1 MDGFD
6 YAIDDITVNGDTAV
20 VTMTFAG
27 KSYQD
32 YFAMISDI
40 TATLADDPTFAT
52 MSQEEKYDAA
62 GQKLMAD
69 LNSLPI
75 KDETVNL
82 DYELVD
88 NDWQEADEQAG
99 LRSINNI
106 LFLKP

>member
-1 MDGFD
+1 
-6 YAIDDITVNGDTAV
+6 
-20 VTMTFAG
+20 
-27 KSYQD
+27 
-32 YFAMISDI
+32 MISDI